1 MGTFTHRWGAA
12 LLATFTGGCSASS
25 LLQVQAGGVIG
36 TSGAL
41 GGALEGS
48 AGRGLAPLGLEVTAR
63 AKFTDRVL
71 SGALGSGLYL
81 VGAGFDGRPFGF
93 ARGGMHLLQV
103 DVIDATPFVSAFSP
117 YLNLGLGFCVEGCGS
132 SVSHDRYN
140 VTSTNALD
148 VGVITVGLSAE
159 YAVRFLRDGEGFF
172 GLSVGFARFSR
183 ATTRANF

>member
-1 MGTFTHRWGAA
+1 MRTFTHSWAAA
-12 LLATFTGGCSASS
+12 LLAAFTGGCSASS
-25 LLQVQAGGVIG
+25 LLHVQAGGVIG

-48 AGRGLAPLGLEVTAR
+48 AGRGLAPVGLEVTAR

-71 SGALGSGLYL
+71 SGAIGSGLYL
-81 VGAGFDGRPFGF
+81 VGTGYEGRPFGF
-93 ARGGMHLLQV
+93 AHGGMHLLQV

-117 YLNLGLGFCVEGCGS
+117 YLNFGLGLCVDGCGS
-132 SVSHDRYN
+132 ALSHDRYN
-140 VTSTNALD
+140 VTTTDSLD